1 MDSLTV
7 RELRT
12 VARDYGLKG
21 YSRLRKADL
30 VKLLEQYVS
39 RGIIEGGTLLDEEC
53 EFDAPILVP
62 EKRKIQKKQIPKVI
76 EENVETIS
84 DWLNWLEN
92 VEDEVVRR
100 KVDPK
105 VERLKKQIENLGK
118 TFQLKESRSALKK
131 FATQY
136 TIDGVRGYDPKT
148 FLSAVKPT
156 VIQFLNEHHNIKLK
170 LILKCTMSKTNI
182 ATGEVEYTTAHFTYQ
197 RLK

>member
-62 EKRKIQKKQIPKVI
+62 EKEKFRKNRSPKLLKRMLKPFQI
-76 EENVETIS
+76 
-84 DWLNWLEN
+84 
-92 VEDEVVRR
+92 
-100 KVDPK
+100 
-105 VERLKKQIENLGK
+105 G
-118 TFQLKESRSALKK
+118 
-131 FATQY
+131 
-136 TIDGVRGYDPKT
+136 
-148 FLSAVKPT
+148 
-156 VIQFLNEHHNIKLK
+156 
-170 LILKCTMSKTNI
+170 
-182 ATGEVEYTTAHFTYQ
+182 
-197 RLK
+197 